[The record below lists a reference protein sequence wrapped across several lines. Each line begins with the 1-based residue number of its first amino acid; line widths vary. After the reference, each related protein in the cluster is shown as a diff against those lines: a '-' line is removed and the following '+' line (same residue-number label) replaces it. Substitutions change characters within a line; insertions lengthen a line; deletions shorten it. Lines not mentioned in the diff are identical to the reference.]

1 VAIDGQLFIV
11 LLLTEVRVGCQK
23 FVRVIKIKLL
33 SQFTQQRFGQTV
45 LFIADSLSRA
55 N

>member
-11 LLLTEVRVGCQK
+11 LLLAEVRVGCQN
-23 FVRVIKIKLL
+23 FVRAIKIKLL
-33 SQFTQQRFGQTV
+33 GSLSALGKPPM
-45 LFIADSLSRA
+45 LFIADSLLEA